1 MQHRSLLGRP
11 KAFLIASLTL
21 PGVLF
26 LGSVASAQT
35 SEEIAG
41 ARAAATEGA
50 KAFNE
55 GRYAD
60 AVDMMSR
67 AESIVH
73 SPVQQLYL
81 ARSLVKLSKLV
92 KARETYLKIRRE
104 GMAADASE
112 AVRRAV
118 GDSEKELQLLEPRL
132 PYITAAAQGA
142 GPLPVTVTMDGVAIP
157 QALLGVPHPIDPG
170 KHVFQAFAEGKKSL
184 EKSLA
189 IAEGARETVV
199 LDLQEQSGAA
209 PPGAGAAQ
217 ASGAPG
223 ATPPA
228 SGDNAAA
235 VSLTPPGGDSGTT
248 GKGTN
253 GLRIGSYVAFGVGA
267 VGLGVGT
274 FFLLDGSGK
283 SSDSNSL
290 FDSSGCGTTPRGA
303 ACNVTAQ
310 DKIKK
315 LDSDAASAKS
325 LGAVGIIAGV
335 AGVGAG
341 IALFILSGN
350 DDHAAASSSVTPY
363 IGLSSLGVT
372 GTF

>member
-1 MQHRSLLGRP
+1 MPHRSLLGRP

-21 PGVLF
+21 PGVLL

-60 AVDMMSR
+60 AVDMMTR

-73 SPVQQLYL
+73 SPVQKLYL
-81 ARSLVKLSKLV
+81 ARSLVKLGKLV
-92 KARETYLKIRRE
+92 KARETYLKIRRA
-104 GMAADASE
+104 GVAADASE

-118 GDSEKELQLLEPRL
+118 GDAEKELQLLEPRL
-132 PYITAAAQGA
+132 PYVTAAAQGA

-157 QALLGVPHPIDPG
+157 QALLGVPLPIDPG

-184 EKSLA
+184 EKSLT

-199 LDLQEQSGAA
+199 LDLQEQNGAA
-209 PPGAGAAQ
+209 PAASPGPTPD
-217 ASGAPG
+217 APG
-223 ATPPA
+223 AVPSAPGENT
-228 SGDNAAA
+228 AA
-235 VSLTPPGGDSGTT
+235 VSLTPPGGDSGTS
-248 GKGTN
+248 GKGPN

-290 FDSSGCGTTPRGA
+290 FDSSGCGASPRGS
-303 ACNVTAQ
+303 ACNVATQ
-310 DKIKK
+310 DKIKQ
-315 LDSDAASAKS
+315 LDSDAASASS

-341 IALFILSGN
+341 IALFIVSGN
-350 DDHAAASSSVTPY
+350 DDHAAASSVTPY
-363 IGLSSLGVT
+363 IGLGSLGVT

>member
-1 MQHRSLLGRP
+1 MLHRSLLVRPNAVLLTTLALSGALLSGR
-11 KAFLIASLTL
+11 
-21 PGVLF
+21 
-26 LGSVASAQT
+26 ASAQT
-35 SEEIAG
+35 AEEISG

-81 ARSLVKLSKLV
+81 ARSYAKLGKLV
-92 KARETYLKIRRE
+92 KARELYLKIRRE
-104 GMAADASE
+104 GMSADASE

-118 GDSEKELQLLEPRL
+118 ADAEKDLQVLEPRL

-170 KHVFQAFAEGKKSL
+170 KHVFQAFAEGKRSQ
-184 EKSLA
+184 EK
-189 IAEGARETVV
+189 IINVAEAARETVV
-199 LDLQEQSGAA
+199 LDLQTQ
-209 PPGAGAAQ
+209 
-217 ASGAPG
+217 PG
-223 ATPPA
+223 ATAVPPPVA
-228 SGDNAAA
+228 TSPGTAPAPSDTTGNGAA
-235 VSLTPPGGDSGTT
+235 VSMTSPGGDTGTT
-248 GKGTN
+248 PKGGGTSS
-253 GLRIGSYVAFGVGA
+253 LRIGSYVAFGVGA

-283 SSDSNSL
+283 TSDSNKL
-290 FDSSGCGTTPRGA
+290 FDDNQCGASPKGA
-303 ACNVTAQ
+303 ACNSDVQQQITS
-310 DKIKK
+310 
-315 LDSDAASAKS
+315 LDSDAASAKT
-325 LGAVGIIAGV
+325 LGAVGIVAGV
-335 AGVGAG
+335 LGVGAG
-341 IALFILSGN
+341 VTLF
-350 DDHAAASSSVTPY
+350 V
-363 IGLSSLGVT
+363 LSSESDSGSSARTVAPYVGFNSVGVT